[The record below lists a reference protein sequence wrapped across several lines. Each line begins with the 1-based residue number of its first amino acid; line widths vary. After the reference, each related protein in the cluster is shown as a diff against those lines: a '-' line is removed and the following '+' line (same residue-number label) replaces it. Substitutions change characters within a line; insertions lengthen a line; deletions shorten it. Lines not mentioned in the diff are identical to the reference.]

1 MTDQELELELNEAGR
16 ASATPSSV
24 DDLLGILDKTL
35 HLVSN
40 CALNMACEILQ
51 LELGNMNLRLFGSPG
66 KFYGQAQA
74 HVRKYGMLQ
83 DELSSF
89 QVVVYEGKIREKP
102 SSKEEAR
109 QFIKDFALDTEGIKY
124 SDSSSIPK
132 DGFSR
137 LLDLIQVSH
146 NVDENS
152 TYYDHSQLL
161 KRLHVVIFKP
171 DDKYSNSDTVV
182 YVGCGERGNEM
193 AEVLMDFPQLTRTL
207 PDGREES
214 VMKRTTLVANTS
226 NMPVAAREASI
237 YTGTESSSISYE
249 KQLLSSTETPKSV
262 CITIAEYLRDMGYN
276 VGMMVILLLVEVKHC
291 VKSRDV
297 RVPKGSWG
305 DQSRG
310 LDITKGILGE
320 LGSDTISLEEATKKG
335 NKKGKGKEMGKA
347 NKEITKTFSI
357 KSGAAE
363 VASPLEF
370 VLDVAE

>member
-74 HVRKYGMLQ
+74 H
-83 DELSSF
+83 
-89 QVVVYEGKIREKP
+89 VVVYEGKIREKP

-161 KRLHVVIFKP
+161 KRLHVVIFSP
-171 DDKYSNSDTVV
+171 DDK
-182 YVGCGERGNEM
+182 
-193 AEVLMDFPQLTRTL
+193 
-207 PDGREES
+207 
-214 VMKRTTLVANTS
+214 
-226 NMPVAAREASI
+226 
-237 YTGTESSSISYE
+237 
-249 KQLLSSTETPKSV
+249 
-262 CITIAEYLRDMGYN
+262 
-276 VGMMVILLLVEVKHC
+276 VIFL
-291 VKSRDV
+291 
-297 RVPKGSWG
+297 
-305 DQSRG
+305 
-310 LDITKGILGE
+310 
-320 LGSDTISLEEATKKG
+320 
-335 NKKGKGKEMGKA
+335 
-347 NKEITKTFSI
+347 
-357 KSGAAE
+357 
-363 VASPLEF
+363 
-370 VLDVAE
+370 

>member
-1 MTDQELELELNEAGR
+1 MQVKSGKDPLDVPAEVHIEPRACKGSRESLTRRIEGLRRFGEMTDQELELELNEAGR

-24 DDLLGILDKTL
+24 DDLLGILD
-35 HLVSN
+35 
-40 CALNMACEILQ
+40 
-51 LELGNMNLRLFGSPG
+51 
-66 KFYGQAQA
+66 
-74 HVRKYGMLQ
+74 
-83 DELSSF
+83 
-89 QVVVYEGKIREKP
+89 VVVYEGKIREKP

-161 KRLHVVIFKP
+161 KRLHVVIFSP

-249 KQLLSSTETPKSV
+249 KQLLSSTLKPQSSSI
-262 CITIAEYLRDMGYN
+262 CLLCWFISIALFLILEY
-276 VGMMVILLLVEVKHC
+276 
-291 VKSRDV
+291 S
-297 RVPKGSWG
+297 S
-305 DQSRG
+305 
-310 LDITKGILGE
+310 
-320 LGSDTISLEEATKKG
+320 
-335 NKKGKGKEMGKA
+335 
-347 NKEITKTFSI
+347 
-357 KSGAAE
+357 
-363 VASPLEF
+363 
-370 VLDVAE
+370 

>member
-24 DDLLGILDKTL
+24 DDLLGILD
-35 HLVSN
+35 
-40 CALNMACEILQ
+40 
-51 LELGNMNLRLFGSPG
+51 
-66 KFYGQAQA
+66 
-74 HVRKYGMLQ
+74 
-83 DELSSF
+83 
-89 QVVVYEGKIREKP
+89 VVVYEGKIREKP

-161 KRLHVVIFKP
+161 KRLHVVIFRP
-171 DDKYSNSDTVV
+171 MTSTLILILWCMLVV
-182 YVGCGERGNEM
+182 EKEEMKWQRYVMSMLLIINCYALKVE
-193 AEVLMDFPQLTRTL
+193 AVLMDFPQLTRTL

-249 KQLLSSTETPKSV
+249 KQLLSSTETPK
-262 CITIAEYLRDMGYN
+262 
-276 VGMMVILLLVEVKHC
+276 
-291 VKSRDV
+291 
-297 RVPKGSWG
+297 
-305 DQSRG
+305 
-310 LDITKGILGE
+310 
-320 LGSDTISLEEATKKG
+320 
-335 NKKGKGKEMGKA
+335 
-347 NKEITKTFSI
+347 F
-357 KSGAAE
+357 
-363 VASPLEF
+363 
-370 VLDVAE
+370 